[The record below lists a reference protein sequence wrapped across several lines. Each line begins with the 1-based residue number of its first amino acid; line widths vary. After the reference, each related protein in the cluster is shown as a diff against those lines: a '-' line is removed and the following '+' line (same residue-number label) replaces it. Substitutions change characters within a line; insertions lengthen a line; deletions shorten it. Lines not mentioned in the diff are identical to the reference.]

1 MNLHLNIQ
9 IRTFLLYA
17 SKQFHVKMP
26 CVNRLYDRVIE
37 QQIKKKVLTK
47 RTLGIAKV
55 LFQAFLKI
63 FLSLKLEH

>member
-26 CVNRLYDRVIE
+26 CVNRLYDRATK
-37 QQIKKKVLTK
+37 QKKKVQTK
-47 RTLGIAKV
+47 RTLGITKL
-55 LFQAFLKI
+55 LFQAFFKNHGIIQLRC
-63 FLSLKLEH
+63 